1 MPRTKSGSTRC
12 HSDSL
17 KLTDYAVLVPITVQ
31 VQHHDITFISSEAV
45 ERATLQILGQ
55 VMTSSGRV
63 ADIFEDTVKV
73 QYPAGSRPRIRSTT
87 YQKFIALA
95 PGEYWLDLVIK
106 DVSGDKVGSQH
117 HRFAVLET
125 GIAH

>member
-1 MPRTKSGSTRC
+1 IWLNQVPFQIKTN
-12 HSDSL
+12 SL
-17 KLTDYAVLVPITVQ
+17 KLTDYTALVPITVQ
-31 VQHHDITFISSEAV
+31 VQNHDVTFTSSEGV
-45 ERATLQILGQ
+45 EGATLQIFGR

-73 QYPAGSRPRIRSTT
+73 QYPAGSRPPIRATS
-87 YQKFIALA
+87 YQKFVALA
-95 PGEYWLDLVIK
+95 AGEYWLDLVIK

-125 GIAH
+125 GIAD